1 MKWAVI
7 KLAAIQLASHSKKV
21 KFSKHASKLQYSV
34 FTLNNRVFY
43 LNNLVFY
50 LNNLVFSLNIGT
62 QSHHSALV
70 FVQSL
75 ALKIKN

>member
-43 LNNLVFY
+43 LNNLVF
-50 LNNLVFSLNIGT
+50 SLNIGT

>member
-43 LNNLVFY
+43 LNNLVF
-50 LNNLVFSLNIGT
+50 SLNIGT
-62 QSHHSALV
+62 QSHHSALA

-75 ALKIKN
+75 ALKIKNQKN